1 MANLHARIFAIFVKN
16 GILLTPNSRPLMF
29 FRKEKALEFLRSQ
42 EMHGL
47 CNTLDIAQHDLSIKE
62 VEVNVNFVRQT
73 IL

>member
-1 MANLHARIFAIFVKN
+1 
-16 GILLTPNSRPLMF
+16 
-29 FRKEKALEFLRSQ
+29 
-42 EMHGL
+42 MHGL